1 MPDDAAA
8 RGQPLEPSA
17 FTDAPAE
24 LPDWSRTF
32 CGYNERF
39 VAPFSFAVAGHRLS
53 LTQSFVA
60 SPAHQAEARSSADG
74 LATGSTVWDAGAVL
88 GAMLL
93 RQPPPTVG
101 LSACGGCEGA
111 CLDLGSGTGIVGLAA
126 AASGAFARVVL
137 TDLPSVVSL
146 LEANA
151 ARNAARLPASVR
163 VSVEAE
169 RHGPFRLVVGG
180 DLLYRPPTVQPLLG
194 VLDAV
199 CGAETHV
206 LLAASLQH
214 SPETMRLFAEAARGR
229 GFEGRILP
237 AGEQHPSYASGEVR
251 ILHLSRRQHPR

>member
-39 VAPFSFAVAGHRLS
+39 VAPFSFAVAGHCLS

-101 LSACGGCEGA
+101 LSA
-111 CLDLGSGTGIVGLAA
+111 SGIVGLAA

-163 VSVEAE
+163 VSVEAVRWEDAGATRRLLE
-169 RHGPFRLVVGG
+169 RHL
-180 DLLYRPPTVQPLLG
+180 
-194 VLDAV
+194 
-199 CGAETHV
+199 
-206 LLAASLQH
+206 
-214 SPETMRLFAEAARGR
+214 
-229 GFEGRILP
+229 
-237 AGEQHPSYASGEVR
+237 
-251 ILHLSRRQHPR
+251 